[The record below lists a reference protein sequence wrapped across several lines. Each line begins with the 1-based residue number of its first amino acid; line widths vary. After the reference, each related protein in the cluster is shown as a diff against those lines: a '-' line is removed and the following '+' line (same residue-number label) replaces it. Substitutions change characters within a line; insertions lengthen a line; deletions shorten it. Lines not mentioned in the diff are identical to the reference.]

1 MTSKPG
7 TPAIFLD
14 RDGTLNESVGFVNH
28 VSRFRLFPWTVDA
41 IRLIN
46 REGYLAVVVTNQSGV
61 ARGLY
66 TEELLGEVHGGFEK
80 TLADAGVHLDGIYYC
95 PHGPIESGCD
105 CRKPKPGMLH
115 RAQEDLGIDLTRSVV
130 VGDSYSDLELGWNV
144 GARSAL
150 VLTGFGQGSYEHQRN
165 AWARQPDWVAPTLYS
180 ALMDIFSDI
189 FSEADA

>member
-1 MTSKPG
+1 MTKQLG
-7 TPAIFLD
+7 KPAIFLD
-14 RDGTLNESVGFVNH
+14 RDGTLNEPVGFVNH
-28 VSRFRLFPWTVDA
+28 ASLFRLFPWTVDA

-66 TEELLGEVHGGFEK
+66 TEELLDEVHGGFEK
-80 TLADAGVHLDGIYYC
+80 TLADAGVHLDGIYFC
-95 PHGPIESGCD
+95 PHGPTQNECD

-130 VGDSYSDLELGWNV
+130 IGDSYSDLELGWNV

-150 VLTGFGQGSYEHQRN
+150 VLTGFGQGYYDHQRSG
-165 AWARQPDWVAPTLYS
+165 WTRQPDWVAPNLYS
-180 ALMDIFSDI
+180 ALMDIFPDSL
-189 FSEADA
+189 SEANA